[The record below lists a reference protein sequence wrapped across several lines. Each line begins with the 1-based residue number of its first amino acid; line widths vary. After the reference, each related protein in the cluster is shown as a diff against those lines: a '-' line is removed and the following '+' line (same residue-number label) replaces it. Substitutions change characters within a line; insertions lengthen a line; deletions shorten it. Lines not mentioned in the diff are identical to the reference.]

1 MTFEYLID
9 PAQGPR
15 WKGLLPGSPDAF
27 FLSRGEG
34 EHAKLF
40 GDLFTVL
47 LSGHETDGQFGIITS
62 QSPAGDII
70 PTHAHADTHET
81 FYVLDGQVRVF
92 VQDREGQK
100 TSRLLGPGDFGFV
113 PAGLTHAYRVEQA
126 ARMLGVLSGG
136 FERFFQQMGTPADSG
151 DPEQPPFIPDFPRKP
166 AAGDIRHTQLHKIFD
181 SPETRATRERI

>member
-47 LSGHETDGQFGIITS
+47 LSGDETDGQFGIITS

-70 PTHAHADTHET
+70 PTHTHADTHET

-92 VQDREGQK
+92 VQDRAAQK

-151 DPEQPPFIPDFPRKP
+151 DPEQPPFIPDFPQIQ
-166 AAGDIRHTQLHKIFD
+166 AAGQAHSTQFFRD
-181 SPETRATRERI
+181 FEWPDA